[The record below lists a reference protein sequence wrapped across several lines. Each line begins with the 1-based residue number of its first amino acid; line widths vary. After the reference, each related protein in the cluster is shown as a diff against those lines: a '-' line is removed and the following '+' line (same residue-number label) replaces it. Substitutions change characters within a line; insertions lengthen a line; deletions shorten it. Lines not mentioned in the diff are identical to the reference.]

1 MDNTKTLHLNLSM
14 SPRAIDE
21 LKQYSNVKYNS
32 KYELPLIMFPDN
44 KTFEITAAVIDGKTV
59 CLGFIFDGKNI
70 VLSGSL
76 EHNNFFCTSSKNIS
90 SSNNPTFTDKNSV
103 PFLHQFVF
111 NNM

>member
-44 KTFEITAAVIDGKTV
+44 KTFEITGNGL
-59 CLGFIFDGKNI
+59 CP
-70 VLSGSL
+70 VLSCSSGSL
-76 EHNNFFCTSSKNIS
+76 SHWDLFLTAKILYFQEAWSTIIF
-90 SSNNPTFTDKNSV
+90 SV
-103 PFLHQFVF
+103 HL
-111 NNM
+111 

>member
-76 EHNNFFCTSSKNIS
+76 EHNNFFCTSV
-90 SSNNPTFTDKNSV
+90 TDKTITDGRNQSAV
-103 PFLHQFVF
+103 CDVVRLY
-111 NNM
+111 

>member
-44 KTFEITAAVIDGKTV
+44 KTFEIRQYVWDLFLTAKILYFQEAWSTI
-59 CLGFIFDGKNI
+59 IF
-70 VLSGSL
+70 
-76 EHNNFFCTSSKNIS
+76 
-90 SSNNPTFTDKNSV
+90 SV
-103 PFLHQFVF
+103 HL
-111 NNM
+111 